1 MSRLKHLRSV
11 TVHLRPVSLEAVDAL
26 AHQRSTSRGSVI
38 RQAVEE
44 LLRRQG
50 LAPETAVRA
59 VTEPGIPMAHP
70 RSGMAP
76 RDPRAPDRGSVPA
89 AYIKCGLCPED
100 AFPIA
105 RAQLPAHVAAHRAAF
120 DRDFATVR

>member
-11 TVHLRPVSLEAVDAL
+11 TVHLRPQSLEAVDAL

-44 LLRRQG
+44 LVHRQG
-50 LAPETAVRA
+50 LPAETAARA
-59 VTEPGIPMAHP
+59 VTQPGIPMADP
-70 RSGMAP
+70 RSGVAP
-76 RDPRAPDRGSVPA
+76 DALRAPERTAVPA

-100 AFPIA
+100 ALPIA
-105 RAQLPAHVAAHRAAF
+105 RVQLPGHVAGHRA
-120 DRDFATVR
+120 DFNRRYPS